1 MAIKPP
7 GSMPWRKSPFQR
19 KGYPPEIF
27 QDENFREKKY
37 LCSHCHQVLDQPR
50 SGPCGHRYCRLC
62 LEDRIDRMRPTA
74 ECYWKDCQAVLKP
87 AKLVDEKDLA
97 NELEEQTVKCD
108 SGPCE
113 WSGSLRDYVK
123 HEEECQY
130 GYSCCPFGCD
140 VKTPRP
146 RISRHYKQHAL
157 LHQDLQ
163 TAEQQTGVIDQLKTE
178 VEKVQHDVDAM
189 QKSQAACKKDVTVV
203 RTESTRLSRS
213 VQKLHAEQLK
223 SVATKGELDAT
234 RQDSTQS
241 VLDLKNE
248 MIAAMEESNAVLTQ
262 HAEQLKSVATKG
274 ELDAT
279 RQHPT
284 QSVLD
289 LKHEMTAAMEEKNAV
304 LTQNLKITATKDEL
318 AAVSK
323 EATRVSKSV
332 LEAKHG
338 AAAAMERSNEAL
350 AQMEALKRDI
360 PSTDYTAVLA
370 MLTEILS
377 SVDALTASQQSITDK
392 TQQQFGAL
400 SQRLEKGEQD
410 TTAACQRIVEM
421 QNQTNTTVRQLQEQN
436 ATTSTSIGQLLEEQQ
451 DTSDKVSRVS
461 AAVTTIQQVQSDM
474 RSDLEG
480 KIAGATQNHYRSI
493 HNNSSS
499 FGSKGNGREQF
510 TNPYG
515 ITISNDGTV
524 FIADFGNHR
533 VKITTLDGTYI
544 RDIGK
549 LGSGNAEFKDPTDVA
564 VDDDGDLVVVEYG
577 NRRLQVLHQDGSYV
591 KTIGNGMG
599 ESHGVAA
606 LSLPQHGIC
615 YAVTDLYD
623 HCVRVFTKGGRQLN
637 KFGTKGSGP
646 GQFNGP
652 QGIISS
658 DGRLL
663 VVDIY
668 NHRIQVFTT
677 DGNFITMFGSEGES
691 DGQLKHPRY
700 IAEDRHGHFLV
711 TEEYNHRV
719 QVFTSDTFSHV
730 ATFGSRSC
738 LSHPNGIA
746 VSPSGTVYVSNW
758 GKDCITMF

>member
-1 MAIKPP
+1 MAVKPP
-7 GSMPWRKSPFQR
+7 GSMPWRKSRFQR

-27 QDENFREKKY
+27 QDAKFREKKY

-87 AKLVDEKDLA
+87 AELVDEKDLA
-97 NELEEQTVKCD
+97 IELEKQTVKCD

-163 TAEQQTGVIDQLKTE
+163 TPEQQTGVIDQLKTE

-189 QKSQAACKKDVTVV
+189 QNLKKT
-203 RTESTRLSRS
+203 
-213 VQKLHAEQLK
+213 
-223 SVATKGELDAT
+223 AT
-234 RQDSTQS
+234 R
-241 VLDLKNE
+241 
-248 MIAAMEESNAVLTQ
+248 
-262 HAEQLKSVATKG
+262 
-274 ELDAT
+274 
-279 RQHPT
+279 
-284 QSVLD
+284 
-289 LKHEMTAAMEEKNAV
+289 
-304 LTQNLKITATKDEL
+304 DEV
-318 AAVSK
+318 AAVRK

-338 AAAAMERSNEAL
+338 AAAAMERSNKAL
-350 AQMEALKRDI
+350 AQVEALKRDI
-360 PSTDYTAVLA
+360 PSTDITTVLA
-370 MLTEILS
+370 KLTEISS
-377 SVDALTASQQSITDK
+377 SVAALTASQQAITAQQDK
-392 TQQQFGAL
+392 TQQQLGVL

-410 TTAACQRIVEM
+410 TTAACERIVEM
-421 QNQTNTTVRQLQEQN
+421 QNQTNTTIRQLQEQS
-436 ATTSTSIGQLLEEQQ
+436 ATSTTSIGQLLEQSATSTTNIGQLLEHQQ
-451 DTSDKVSRVS
+451 DTSDKLSRVS
-461 AAVTTIQQVQSDM
+461 AAVTTIQQAQSGM

-480 KIAGATQNHYRSI
+480 KIGEVKSAVTAVPATVEGIVRKVAKQNHYMSI
-493 HNNSSS
+493 HNNHTS
-499 FGSKGNGREQF
+499 FGSKGNGRVQF
-510 TNPYG
+510 EYPRG
-515 ITISNDGTV
+515 ITISKDGKV
-524 FIADFGNHR
+524 FIADRDNHW
-533 VKITTLDGTYI
+533 VKVTTLDGTYI

-549 LGSGNAEFKDPTDVA
+549 QGSGNTEFNTPTDVA
-564 VDDDGDLVVVEYG
+564 VDDDGDLVVVDRD
-577 NRRLQVLHQDGSYV
+577 NKRLQVLHQDGSYV
-591 KTIGNGMG
+591 KTIGHGTVG
-599 ESHGVAA
+599 RSYGVAA

-615 YAVTDLYD
+615 YAVTENSDY
-623 HCVRVFTKGGRQLN
+623 CVKVFEKGGRQLN

-646 GQFNGP
+646 GQFKSP
-652 QGIISS
+652 RGIISS
-658 DGRLL
+658 NGRLL
-663 VVDIY
+663 VVDY
-668 NHRIQVFTT
+668 RNHRIQVFTT

-691 DGQLKHPRY
+691 DGQFKSPQH
-700 IAEDRHGHFLV
+700 ITEDRHGHVLV
-711 TEEYNHRV
+711 TDSNNERV

-738 LSHPNGIA
+738 LSGSRGIA

-758 GKDCITMF
+758 NKHCITMF

>member
-189 QKSQAACKKDVTVV
+189 Q
-203 RTESTRLSRS
+203 
-213 VQKLHAEQLK
+213 HAEQLK